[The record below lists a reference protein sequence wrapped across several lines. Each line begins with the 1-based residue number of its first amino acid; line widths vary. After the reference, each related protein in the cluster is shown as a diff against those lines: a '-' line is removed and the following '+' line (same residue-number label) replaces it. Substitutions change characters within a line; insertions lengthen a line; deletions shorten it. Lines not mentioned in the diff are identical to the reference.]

1 MIYTSINFTKIFV
14 YIRYVNTADISMDEM
29 ESNVR
34 GHTSKQVWGNIL
46 ETILMHE
53 DNLAN
58 LLLEALYH
66 YTGRFVIGMD

>member
-1 MIYTSINFTKIFV
+1 
-14 YIRYVNTADISMDEM
+14 MDEM